1 MRFCAYV
8 GRVKGVAMYTNRCHS
23 VAFTFKNRKC
33 TTKEGLSK
41 GKIQLKRYQ
50 KMKNIA
56 SLELGAKLSQAT
68 SHHSDYPATGIIDKY
83 LFIFD
88 KAH

>member
-1 MRFCAYV
+1 
-8 GRVKGVAMYTNRCHS
+8 
-23 VAFTFKNRKC
+23 
-33 TTKEGLSK
+33 
-41 GKIQLKRYQ
+41 
-50 KMKNIA
+50 MKNIA